1 MTSGWRRPALS
12 FFRRKKTTEGHR
24 YCTGTFYRLQIST
37 TDLFTGTGTV
47 QYRYHRYNVLSQYRT
62 NTVPVKRHRGSYRET
77 WSRRLRFI

>member
-12 FFRRKKTTEGHR
+12 FFRRKKTTEGLR

-47 QYRYHRYNVLSQYRT
+47 LYSTGTTGTIFCPGTVLVLYR
-62 NTVPVKRHRGSYRET
+62 
-77 WSRRLRFI
+77 

>member
-47 QYRYHRYNVLSQYRT
+47 QYTSTGTTGTIFCPGTVLVLYR
-62 NTVPVKRHRGSYRET
+62 
-77 WSRRLRFI
+77 

>member
-37 TDLFTGTGTV
+37 TDLFTGTGTCTV
-47 QYRYHRYNVLSQYRT
+47 LLYSTGYRYCPGAVLVLNCT
-62 NTVPVKRHRGSYRET
+62 GKKTPGE
-77 WSRRLRFI
+77 L